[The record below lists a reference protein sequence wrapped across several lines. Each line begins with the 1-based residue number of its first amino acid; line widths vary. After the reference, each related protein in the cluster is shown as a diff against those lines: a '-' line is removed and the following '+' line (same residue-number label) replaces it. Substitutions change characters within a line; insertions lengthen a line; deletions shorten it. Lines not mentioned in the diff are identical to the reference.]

1 MCYSIHTLFLLPLCI
16 FSFLTPP
23 QSTGTNLHF
32 TVTFWRF
39 LSPIEITGVA
49 FLNLLHI
56 LLLTSSPSVTA
67 CLALSQGDREVPP
80 RARGWRWNNM
90 CTLQILLNNRAK
102 SLLSVLL
109 LNVTLLFPL
118 SASSLPL
125 PSSLFFFS
133 FCGFPSHSALFLW
146 DETKMYFF
154 LVPLL
159 QKQNILVLLRD
170 PHPSSAFLFFSFL
183 LYWRLLLKR
192 FPILTFHE
200 YIQNMLIWHIWE
212 TFNLVWPGGTFD
224 IFFNLYT

>member
-1 MCYSIHTLFLLPLCI
+1 MLLHPHIVFTPSLCI
-16 FSFLTPP
+16 FSFLSPP
-23 QSTGTNLHF
+23 HSTGTDLHF

-39 LSPIEITGVA
+39 HSPIEITGVA
-49 FLNLLHI
+49 FLNLLRI
-56 LLLTSSPSVTA
+56 LLPTSSLSVTA

-109 LNVTLLFPL
+109 MNVTLLFPFY
-118 SASSLPL
+118 ASSLPL
-125 PSSLFFFS
+125 PSSLFFSS
-133 FCGFPSHSALFLW
+133 FCCFPSHSALFLW

-170 PHPSSAFLFFSFL
+170 PRPSSAFLFFSFV
-183 LYWRLLLKR
+183 LYWRLLLKLV
-192 FPILTFHE
+192 PILIFHK

-212 TFNLVWPGGTFD
+212 TFNLVWFWH
-224 IFFNLYT
+224 FF